1 MEASELK
8 LLVIE
13 DEPMIRE
20 SYIDMLEVLGYQADT
35 AINGKDG
42 LLKLSQK
49 EYHLVITDLNMPVMD
64 GQETLKRIK
73 KKYPQTEVIVVTGF
87 ATIETAISAMKE
99 GAFDYIT
106 KPVSFEHV
114 KIILNRCRNHIKA
127 RNENEELKNL
137 NTQLKHVNEIKD
149 KFITITNHEL
159 RTPLAVLKGYFE
171 LVDLSIEDKTE
182 ELKDYLGIISSTL
195 IEMIDLVERMHHLS
209 EAENTVSKVEIK
221 EFNLN
226 ETLIAVTNEMKI
238 LFEKREILFEAYTDP
253 KGVFIKADPGSIHKA
268 IRELLQ
274 NALKFTEKGGKVL
287 LRVKKE
293 VTDKKVY
300 ISVEDTGI
308 GIPADKQSY
317 IFEPFYEVQDV
328 MHHSTSQTD
337 FMGGGIGVGLSL
349 VREIIQSCNGK
360 VEVHSTEGKGSVFT
374 IILPFVEKM
383 APALIG

>member
-195 IEMIDLVERMHHLS
+195 VEMIDLVERMHHLS
-209 EAENTVSKVEIK
+209 EAENALSKLEIK

-238 LFEKREILFEAYTDP
+238 LFEKRDILFEAYTDP

-274 NALKFTEKGGKVL
+274 NALKFTEKVGKFYCAL
-287 LRVKKE
+287 KKKRPI
-293 VTDKKVY
+293 KKF
-300 ISVEDTGI
+300 IFLWR
-308 GIPADKQSY
+308 IPASASRQINKV
-317 IFEPFYEVQDV
+317 IFLNPFMKYR
-328 MHHSTSQTD
+328 M
-337 FMGGGIGVGLSL
+337 
-349 VREIIQSCNGK
+349 
-360 VEVHSTEGKGSVFT
+360 
-374 IILPFVEKM
+374 
-383 APALIG
+383 